1 MKVLNKILEN
11 QTTMT
16 KRLDAVETL
25 KIEVQNNT
33 ESLGTLNED
42 LKNNTMGLENLKGDQ
57 SL

>member
-1 MKVLNKILEN
+1 MDEKIMKVLNKILEN

-42 LKNNTMGLENLKGDQ
+42 LKKTPWAWRT
-57 SL
+57 